1 MAVCAATGP
10 YSNVTRVVAA
20 LCAVAAL
27 SVATFTDTSA
37 QSSNAVDAARLRALY
52 FQRDYETA
60 VIEGASSAAAA
71 SASQELKAW
80 YVLSLVRRGREDEGV
95 TMARRMVSGAPADGW
110 SWLALAGTL
119 NYQSS
124 GSAEAVD
131 AGARAFQ
138 LMPDHPDA
146 VWIHAQTMSSDA
158 SRRAEAIAFIDSRV
172 TRLENPAE
180 LLNTKAYVLYV
191 QSGGRTRDEAKFTEA
206 LATFEKAR
214 QADPSN
220 VNAHYQPATYLTG
233 NRRNDDALPLI
244 QKALAIAPGVTAVH
258 QAYWSAVNGSQKLS
272 RDDKSA
278 MVQKDIDAFLAQHGS
293 RPSVLFA
300 VSSQLEEMKQADR
313 QKALEEQILAKF
325 PDSTESE
332 WVVVGRWRAV
342 QQTAEGRKSPEY
354 RQLLSGYLARPKHH
368 HMGLLGEAY
377 RNYFNVLVE
386 DPATTAAELK
396 PVLDGM
402 VTYETTNLHITQ
414 GTALVQ
420 LADRKLLLDEAER
433 ISRASPAAFKAKI
446 ESQRQFYETP
456 GDYERSLNYQTA
468 IGHDTLGWILFNQ
481 GRTADAEAELLRSY
495 ELNHESRGNLLHLG
509 KLCEAT
515 GNITRAEQYYVK
527 GMSVQAPGVNPCETA
542 LKALYEKRKGTLDG
556 FDKYLVEIADVDRT
570 RRKDKVLG
578 ERLGTPAAAPAF
590 ALKSLDG
597 SRVSL
602 DSLKGRIVVINFWGI
617 WCGWCIQ
624 ELPDYQKLHEK
635 YKGDASVAILTIDN
649 DRNPDDVAPWMAQK
663 KYTFPVLFDDGYV
676 ARSGIT
682 AFPTTWFLDREG
694 RRVFVK
700 VGWSEKLLEEF
711 SWRIEAIR

>member
-1 MAVCAATGP
+1 MARPRALAVL
-10 YSNVTRVVAA
+10 VLAA
-20 LCAVAAL
+20 LACL
-27 SVATFTDTSA
+27 TNTTLA
-37 QSSNAVDAARLRALY
+37 QSAGTVDPARLRTLF
-52 FQRDYETA
+52 FQRDYETG
-60 VIEGASSAAAA
+60 VLEGASPAASP

-80 YVLSLVRRGREDEGV
+80 YVFNLARRGREADAV
-95 TMARRMVSGAPADGW
+95 SIARGMVSAAPGDGW
-110 SWLALAGTL
+110 SWVALAGAL
-119 NYQSS
+119 HFQ
-124 GSAEAVD
+124 GGHVAEAAD

-146 VWIHAQTMSSDA
+146 ILMHAQTLAGDA
-158 SRRAEAIAFIDSRV
+158 SRRAEAVAFVDSRV
-172 TRLENPAE
+172 PRLKNPAE

-191 QSGGRTRDEAKFTEA
+191 QSAGRARDEARFAEA
-206 LATFEKAR
+206 LATFERAR
-214 QADPSN
+214 QADPGN
-220 VNAHYQPATYLTG
+220 FNAHYLPASYLSG
-233 NRRNDDALPLI
+233 LRRSDEALPLLE
-244 QKALAIAPGVTAVH
+244 KALALAPGSTAAH
-258 QAYWSAVNGSQKLS
+258 QTYWSAVNGSQKLS
-272 RDDKSA
+272 REEKTA
-278 MVQKDIDAFLAQHGS
+278 AVQADMDRFLAQHGS
-293 RPSVLFA
+293 RPGVLFA
-300 VSSQLEEMKQADR
+300 ASSMAGELKQSDQQRELEDR
-313 QKALEEQILAKF
+313 ILAKF
-325 PDSTESE
+325 PDTTESE
-332 WVVVGRWRAV
+332 WVIVERWRRI
-342 QQTAEGRKSPEY
+342 QETAEGRKSPEY
-354 RQLLSGYLARPKHH
+354 RKLLAGYLVRPQHY

-402 VTYETTNLHITQ
+402 VKYETTNLHITQ
-414 GTALVQ
+414 GSALVQ

-446 ESQRQFYETP
+446 DSQRQFYETQ

-481 GRTADAEAELLRSY
+481 GRTAEAEGELLRSY

-556 FDKYLVEIADVDRT
+556 FDKYLVEIADVDRM

-578 ERLGTPAAAPAF
+578 ERVGTPAAAPAF
-590 ALKSLDG
+590 ALKSMDG

-602 DSLKGRIVVINFWGI
+602 ESLKGKIVVINFWGI

-624 ELPDYQKLHEK
+624 ELPDYQKLFEK
-635 YKGDASVAILTIDN
+635 YKGDANVAILTIDN

-663 KYTFPVLFDDGYV
+663 KYTFPVLFDDGFV

>member
-1 MAVCAATGP
+1 MARSRALAFIVLSALTGVTIAT
-10 YSNVTRVVAA
+10 V
-20 LCAVAAL
+20 
-27 SVATFTDTSA
+27 SA
-37 QSSNAVDAARLRALY
+37 QTPGAVDASRLRTLM

-60 VIEGASSAAAA
+60 VLEGAAPAAAP

-80 YVLSLVRRGREDEGV
+80 YVLNLVRRGSRENEAV
-95 TMARRMVSGAPADGW
+95 AFARRMVSAAPADGW
-110 SWLALAGTL
+110 SWVALAGALHLQGGNT
-119 NYQSS
+119 
-124 GSAEAVD
+124 AEAVE

-146 VWIHAQTMSSDA
+146 ILMHAQTLAGDS

-172 TRLENPAE
+172 PHLKNPAE
-180 LLNTKAYVLYV
+180 LLNTKAYALYA
-191 QSGGRTRDEAKFTEA
+191 QSSGRTRDEAKFTDA
-206 LATFEKAR
+206 LATFERAR

-220 VNAHYQPATYLTG
+220 VNAHYLPATYLSG
-233 NRRNDDALPLI
+233 QRRSDEALSLL
-244 QKALAIAPGVTAVH
+244 QKALTLAPGSTPVH

-272 RDDKSA
+272 REEKAA
-278 MVQKDIDAFLAQHGS
+278 MVQADMDTFLAQHGS

-300 VSSQLEEMKQADR
+300 SSSMAGEMKQTARRRELEDR
-313 QKALEEQILAKF
+313 ILAKF

-332 WVVVGRWRAV
+332 WVIVERWREV
-342 QQTAEGRKSPEY
+342 QETAEGRKSPEY
-354 RQLLSGYLARPKHH
+354 RQLLSGYLARPKHY

-377 RNYFNVLVE
+377 RNLFSVLVD

-396 PVLDGM
+396 PILEGM
-402 VTYETTNLHITQ
+402 VKYETTNLHITQ
-414 GTALVQ
+414 GIALAQ
-420 LADRKLLLDEAER
+420 LADRKLLLEDAER

-446 ESQRQFYETP
+446 ESQRQFYETQ
-456 GDYERSLNYQTA
+456 GDFERSMNYQTA

-481 GRTADAEAELLRSY
+481 GKIAESERELVRSY
-495 ELNHESRGNLLHLG
+495 ELNHESRTNLLHLG
-509 KLCEAT
+509 KLCEST
-515 GNITRAEQYYVK
+515 GDITRAEQYYVK
-527 GMSVQAPGVNPCETA
+527 GMSVQAPGANPCEAA
-542 LKALYEKRKGTLDG
+542 LKALYEKRKGSLDG
-556 FDKYLVEIADVDRT
+556 FDKYLVEIADVDRM
-570 RRKDKVLG
+570 RRKDKTLG
-578 ERLGTPAAAPAF
+578 ERIGAPSAAPAF
-590 ALKSLDG
+590 SLKSMDG

-602 DSLKGRIVVINFWGI
+602 DSLKGKIVVINFWGI
-617 WCGWCIQ
+617 WCGWCLQ

-635 YKGDASVAILTIDN
+635 YKGDAGVAILTIDN

>member
-1 MAVCAATGP
+1 LT
-10 YSNVTRVVAA
+10 
-20 LCAVAAL
+20 LAAL
-27 SVATFTDTSA
+27 SAATFTTTSA
-37 QSSNAVDAARLRALY
+37 QPSNAVDAARLRALY

-60 VIEGASSAAAA
+60 VLEGASPAAAP

-80 YVLSLVRRGREDEGV
+80 YLLSFVRRGREDEGV
-95 TMARRMVSGAPADGW
+95 AMARRMVSAAPADGW

-119 NYQSS
+119 NYQNS
-124 GSAEAVD
+124 GAPEAVD

-146 VWIHAQTMSSDA
+146 VWIHAQTMGSDA
-158 SRRAEAIAFIDSRV
+158 SRRAEAIAFIDNRV
-172 TRLENPAE
+172 PRLKNPAE

-191 QSGGRTRDEAKFTEA
+191 QSSGRTRDEAKFTEA

-220 VNAHYQPATYLTG
+220 VNAHYQPATYLSG
-233 NRRNDDALPLI
+233 NRRSDDALPLI
-244 QKALAIAPGVTAVH
+244 QKALGIAPGVTAMH
-258 QAYWSAVNGSQKLS
+258 QAYWSAVNGSLKLS
-272 RDDKSA
+272 REDKTA
-278 MVQKDIDAFLAQHGS
+278 MVQKDIDTFLAQHGS
-293 RPSVLFA
+293 RPGVLFA
-300 VSSQLEEMKQADR
+300 VSSQLEETKQTER
-313 QKALEEQILAKF
+313 QRALEEQILAKF

-332 WVVVGRWRAV
+332 WVVVGRWRAI
-342 QQTAEGRKSPEY
+342 QQTADGLKSPQY
-354 RQLLSGYLARPKHH
+354 RELLAGYLARPKHY

-386 DPATTAAELK
+386 DQAATAAELK

-402 VTYETTNLHITQ
+402 VKYETTNLHITQ
-414 GTALVQ
+414 GSALVR
-420 LADRKLLLDEAER
+420 LADRKLLLDEAEQ

-481 GRTADAEAELLRSY
+481 GRTAEAEGELLRSY
-495 ELNHESRGNLLHLG
+495 DLNHESRGNLLHLG
-509 KLCEAT
+509 KWCEAT

-556 FDKYLVEIADVDRT
+556 FDKYLVEIADVDRM

-578 ERLGTPAAAPAF
+578 ERSATPAAAPAF
-590 ALKSLDG
+590 ALKSMDG

-602 DSLKGRIVVINFWGI
+602 ESLKGKIVVINFWGI

-635 YKGDASVAILTIDN
+635 YKGDANVAILTIDN

-663 KYTFPVLFDDGYV
+663 KYTFPVLFDDGFV

-694 RRVFVK
+694 RRAFVK